1 MNIEY
6 EAKFF
11 IDLDAFQA
19 QLDALGATKI
29 SHERLMRRVTFSL
42 GDNKWARVRDEGN
55 RITTT
60 IKKLSNA
67 SAIDGLC
74 EIELIIDSFDKGCE
88 FLQALGLQKKSYQE
102 NYREQWHLLSCE
114 LSIDR
119 WPGLPVFVEIEGH
132 DVQAVNE
139 VIKILGLD
147 PADAMFG
154 SIDLIYEKVLNIPRD
169 VFNQY
174 PRVTFEE
181 ADMLAAYC
189 CATSPKAL

>member
-1 MNIEY
+1 MKIEY

-11 IDLDAFQA
+11 IDSDAFKA
-19 QLDALGATKI
+19 QLDILGATKI
-29 SHERLMRRVTFSL
+29 SHELLMRRVTFSL

-67 SAIDGLC
+67 NAIDGLL

-88 FLQALGLQKKSYQE
+88 FLQTLGLQKKSYQE
-102 NYREQWHLLSCE
+102 NYREQWLFLSCE

-132 DVQAVNE
+132 DVKAVND

-147 PADAMFG
+147 PAEAMFG

-169 VFNQY
+169 IFNRYSQI
-174 PRVTFEE
+174 TFD
-181 ADMLAAYC
+181 AVGLL
-189 CATSPKAL
+189 TAL